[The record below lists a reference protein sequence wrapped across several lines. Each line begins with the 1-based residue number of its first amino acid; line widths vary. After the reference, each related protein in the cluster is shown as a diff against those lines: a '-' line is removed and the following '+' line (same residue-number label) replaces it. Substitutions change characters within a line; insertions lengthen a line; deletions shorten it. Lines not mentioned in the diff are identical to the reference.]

1 MPVRRLADTTRIEN
15 VPCVLE
21 AKISTSRTVHR
32 RLQTISTALVIV
44 GACGFVGQFLLPN
57 VGTRLERVELP
68 AFFETTTIALPDGG
82 RMTATMPTARVQ
94 RYGGDGHFQTGWF
107 VDAKGGHFAIGLTSD
122 DRVAICTGRGRQ
134 LFLFELDG
142 RPFGNPRA
150 CFTAPREIPK
160 ILQPADFPF
169 GEVNLQQVV
178 SVERPNASL
187 MAILLVPLWH
197 PFFAWLIAVVGV
209 LGLRISHSALTG

>member
-1 MPVRRLADTTRIEN
+1 MQ
-15 VPCVLE
+15 
-21 AKISTSRTVHR
+21 R
-32 RLQTISTALVIV
+32 RLQTISIALIV
-44 GACGFVGQFLLPN
+44 VGVLGFFGQSLLPN
-57 VGTRLERVELP
+57 AGTSLELVELP
-68 AFFETTTIALPDGG
+68 TFFETTTIALPDGG

-107 VDAKGGHFAIGLTSD
+107 VDAKGGHFAIGLTND

-142 RPFGNPRA
+142 RPVGNARA

-209 LGLRISHSALTG
+209 LGLRISPSALTG